1 MYVQQKVF
9 RLADEFNVYGEN
21 KEPLYSVYGKFFSF
35 GKQLSIRDNTEMEV
49 AFLKQEVFSFL
60 AKFYFYIDGAVVAE
74 MERKLSLFRPNYY
87 IKGLDWECKGD
98 FWAHNYQIV
107 HDGEIIATI
116 KKEWLSWG
124 DFYTIDVID
133 EINSLEV
140 LMVCLAI
147 DVSLQMDSVAAN
159 TASASNN

>member
-1 MYVQQKVF
+1 MITLKWK
-9 RLADEFNVYGEN
+9 L
-21 KEPLYSVYGKFFSF
+21 L
-35 GKQLSIRDNTEMEV
+35 
-49 AFLKQEVFSFL
+49 LKQEVFSFL

-116 KKEWLSWG
+116 KKNG
-124 DFYTIDVID
+124 YPGVIS
-133 EINSLEV
+133 IP
-140 LMVCLAI
+140 LM
-147 DVSLQMDSVAAN
+147 
-159 TASASNN
+159 